1 MGDNQNDPIGVRS
14 ADASRSRTT
23 RMLIAAIVVVAITVA
38 IILLAGPELSRRMN
52 GDAASGARASS
63 NGADPAVPPT
73 TDAPAPENDASTTE
87 ASDVE
92 ADRTD
97 AADSQEEA
105 EPEFAEADV
114 RQAMCDEYAKRYL
127 KARTG
132 VDLVRAVQLS
142 QAAGC
147 GWNAVLH
154 SDAATHDFVPGALK
168 VAQEMQAEDVPTEGS
183 SSAESI
189 ERIDRL
195 SDKLG
200 DLDRKVD
207 ELRYRVR

>member
-1 MGDNQNDPIGVRS
+1 MTDNQNDPTGIRS
-14 ADASRSRTT
+14 LDASRSRST
-23 RMLIAAIVVVAITVA
+23 RMLIIAIVVVTVTIA
-38 IILLAGPELSRRMN
+38 VILLAGPELSRRMN
-52 GDAASGARASS
+52 GNAVSGTRNSS
-63 NGADPAVPPT
+63 GRVDPAT
-73 TDAPAPENDASTTE
+73 TTTNTTTSQVDASPAET
-87 ASDVE
+87 SDAE
-92 ADRTD
+92 TDRTD
-97 AADSQEEA
+97 AAEPQEEA

-147 GWNAVLH
+147 GWNAMLH

-168 VAQEMQAEDVPTEGS
+168 VAQEMQAEDVPTEES
-183 SSAESI
+183 SSAGSV

-195 SDKLG
+195 SEKID